1 MKISQIDFFHILDQ
15 TSDLWEYLCGSRIF
29 ITGGKGFFGC
39 WLLESF
45 LFANQQLDLKASAS
59 VLTRKPDSVRQASP
73 HLMLDSATT
82 LRAGDVRNFEFPK
95 GEYSLIIHAAT
106 EANTQ
111 LGELAYS
118 YDRKYMTYSHIGY
131 NLKVTDMQAA
141 VGLAQIQKVEQFI
154 KGAV

>member
-1 MKISQIDFFHILDQ
+1 
-15 TSDLWEYLCGSRIF
+15 
-29 ITGGKGFFGC
+29 
-39 WLLESF
+39 
-45 LFANQQLDLKASAS
+45 
-59 VLTRKPDSVRQASP
+59 
-73 HLMLDSATT
+73 MLDSAIT